1 MTRPMARCH
10 LKMSSSST
18 SPTWTKNCQ
27 PHLKTWNSSTNPGT
41 YCDIIICNTY
51 HLNMF
56 YNMFCS
62 LYLYLYR
69 LYLCLCLCLSI
80 YICIYTIYI
89 SYIYIMHC
97 IVYVQYIYICYLQPS
112 HPTIPPG
119 SSPTFAWVFRM
130 ANEAANRRAVK
141 SVAKHQRFALPMLRM
156 ASPRLKISPEN
167 GGKSPEFFRWTNGS
181 FSNISHL
188 FLGLRSP
195 EMWRKMVVL

>member
-1 MTRPMARCH
+1 
-10 LKMSSSST
+10 
-18 SPTWTKNCQ
+18 
-27 PHLKTWNSSTNPGT
+27 
-41 YCDIIICNTY
+41 
-51 HLNMF
+51 
-56 YNMFCS
+56 MFCS

-80 YICIYTIYI
+80 YIYICIYTIYI
-89 SYIYIMHC
+89 SYIYVYIMHC
-97 IVYVQYIYICYLQPS
+97 IVYVQYVYIYICYLQPS

-167 GGKSPEFFRWTNGS
+167 GGKSPGFFRWTNGS